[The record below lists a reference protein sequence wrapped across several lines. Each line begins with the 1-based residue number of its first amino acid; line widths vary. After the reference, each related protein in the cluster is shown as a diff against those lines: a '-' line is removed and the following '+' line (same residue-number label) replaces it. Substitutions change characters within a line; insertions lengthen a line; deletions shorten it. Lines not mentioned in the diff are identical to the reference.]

1 VEFVRHEVMLDR
13 KDDSGTLRA
22 HLEEK
27 ARRGDA
33 RALEQLE
40 GPEPP
45 WDLMYLADWA
55 YSLCGR
61 SGVSMDG
68 LAPLSY
74 GTIKAWA
81 ELMGTDPSPLEVQ
94 ALIQLDAVIR
104 KPEPLEEEEQEG
116 TLDEPGTHAWPEKKS
131 G

>member
-1 VEFVRHEVMLDR
+1 MLDR
-13 KDDSGTLRA
+13 KNEDGSTLRA
-22 HLEEK
+22 HLEAK
-27 ARRGDA
+27 VRRGDQ

-45 WDLMYLADWA
+45 WEFMYLADWA

-74 GTIKAWA
+74 ECIKAWA
-81 ELMGTDPSPLEVQ
+81 ELMGTAPSPLEIQ

-104 KPEPLEEEEQEG
+104 KPEPLDEEEQES